1 MRYEEIAEKLN
12 LELIGRFPRDK
23 LKENRLLPFRQES
36 DYLYFLSDITPL
48 LPVID
53 ELAVYSGEKIKVKKI
68 PDILFEQLFSEY
80 LAAPLETV
88 EGMLG
93 DLKAGMLDDFGKL
106 DLDSSVEN
114 LEEMAQEAPVIRLV
128 NAMLTAAIK
137 QGASDIHLEPF
148 ESRLELRYRIDGVL
162 YQNPAPP
169 REIFPAIAT
178 RIKIMARL
186 NIAERRLPQEGRIR
200 IKVLGRELDIR
211 VSFISTLYGES
222 IVLRLLDRA
231 AYLLELGNL
240 GFAAE
245 TLATYLD
252 LIQHTNGIILVA
264 GPTGSGKT
272 TTLYATL
279 QQLNSPEKKL
289 ITVEDPV
296 EYQLNGVNQIQV
308 RPEIDLTFAR
318 GLRSILR
325 QDPDII
331 MIGEIRDLETAQ
343 IAIQAALTGHLVLAT
358 LHTNDAS
365 EAIIRLLNMGV
376 EDYLLAATLK
386 GVLAQR
392 LVRTLCPDC
401 KTPLAEGGLKQEH
414 LYQSRGCG
422 KCNGIG
428 YRGRTGI
435 YELLAV
441 NPMIEEQ
448 IIKQSNASALRAVA
462 SKCGFKTLLA
472 DGKEKVSRGITTRQ
486 ELLRVTRN

>member
-245 TLATYLD
+245 ILATYLD

-392 LVRTLCPDC
+392 LVRMLCPDC